1 MKLYIRPTDDGE
13 IGPAVESEYHSELE
27 GWLCFERRPGFIP
40 AYFYITPESE
50 LRFRGRRP
58 SPEHTFD
65 RTSGAWIAPTGEV
78 VLKAEKLRR
87 GKHLRVNAEA
97 SRRTALRAFGLR
109 WRLDDVDEVTM
120 RVLAA
125 RVSDATEFIVFD
137 FGGVPRVL
145 SREQLE
151 ALPGKYVKAYD
162 NIRAALSA
170 KLSELEAASTP
181 EEARSV
187 SWQEL

>member
-40 AYFYITPESE
+40 ASFYITPESE

-78 VLKAEKLRR
+78 VLKAAKLRR

-97 SRRTALRAFGLR
+97 SRRTALRAFGFR